1 MRAARGVLA
10 YYWFETSA
18 LAWHE
23 KPDGSWA
30 WRPPSADEA
39 ERLMEFSG
47 SHSHVPRVPGD
58 KKSLKLSE
66 ATRRDM
72 LANSW
77 GLPCLRFWAICLL
90 FSTGVQPA
98 TAEFAVASL
107 YSP

>member
-10 YYWFETSA
+10 YYWFGTSA

-23 KPDGSWA
+23 KPDGSRA
-30 WRPPSADEA
+30 WRPPNADEA
-39 ERLMEFSG
+39 ERLMESSG
-47 SHSHVPRVPGD
+47 SHTHAPRVLGD
-58 KKSLKLSE
+58 KKSPKLSE
-66 ATRRDM
+66 ATRWGM

-77 GLPCLRFWAICLL
+77 DLQCFRFWAICFL
-90 FSTGVQPA
+90 FPTGVQPA